1 MYLPN
6 FFDYLSKE
14 KNFSR
19 NTVIAYRKDLET
31 FKLFCLDHY
40 EISNISK
47 VSYPIIRDWIINL
60 SEKNLSPLTINRKIS
75 SLNKYYD
82 FLLKTQVNKV
92 SPLKNHKRLK
102 VQKKLIIPFSE
113 DEVFKVIDVFSNDFE
128 GKRNLLIVDTLYS
141 TGIRRDELI
150 NIKLN
155 DVFLSENLIKV
166 LGKRNKERLVPVLG
180 NLNKRIK
187 DYLSLRKE
195 VSLSSS
201 YLFITNKGKSIGPS
215 LVYRVVKKYFSKVST
230 KVKTSPHVLRHS
242 FATHMLNNGADINS
256 IKEIMGHSSLASTQI
271 YTKIKLPKIIN
282 DYLKFRN
289 EIKSSSSNFFITT
302 KGKKIGPSLV
312 YRVVKNY
319 FSKVS
324 TKVKT
329 SPHVL
334 RHSFATH
341 MLNNGADI
349 NSIKEIMGHSSLA
362 STQIY
367 TKIKLPK
374 IINDYKKNHPRERK
388 K

>member
-1 MYLPN
+1 MLSKLIMHLSN
-6 FFDYLSKE
+6 FYDYLSKE
-14 KNFSR
+14 KNYSS
-19 NTVIAYRKDLET
+19 NTVIAYKKDTET
-31 FKLFCLDHY
+31 FQEFCRVKFEL
-40 EISNISK
+40 NNLLK
-47 VSYPIIRDWIINL
+47 VTYPIIREWIIDL
-60 SEKNLSPLTINRKIS
+60 SEKELSPLTINRKIS
-75 SLNKYYD
+75 SLSKYYD
-82 FLLKTQVNKV
+82 FLIKINELKS

-113 DEVFKVIDVFSNDFE
+113 DEVLKVVDVFSKNFE
-128 GKRNLLIVDTLYS
+128 GKRNLLIVDMLYS
-141 TGIRRDELI
+141 TGVRRDELI

-155 DVFLSENLIKV
+155 DVLLDENLVKV
-166 LGKRNKERLVPVLG
+166 LGKRNKERLVPLVL
-180 NLNKRIK
+180 NL
-187 DYLSLRKE
+187 
-195 VSLSSS
+195 
-201 YLFITNKGKSIGPS
+201 KS
-215 LVYRVVKKYFSKVST
+215 R
-230 KVKTSPHVLRHS
+230 
-242 FATHMLNNGADINS
+242 
-256 IKEIMGHSSLASTQI
+256 
-271 YTKIKLPKIIN
+271 IN

-319 FSKVS
+319 LSKVS

>member
-141 TGIRRDELI
+141 GIRRDELI

-282 DYLKFRN
+282 DY
-289 EIKSSSSNFFITT
+289 
-302 KGKKIGPSLV
+302 
-312 YRVVKNY
+312 
-319 FSKVS
+319 
-324 TKVKT
+324 
-329 SPHVL
+329 
-334 RHSFATH
+334 
-341 MLNNGADI
+341 
-349 NSIKEIMGHSSLA
+349 
-362 STQIY
+362 
-367 TKIKLPK
+367 
-374 IINDYKKNHPRERK
+374 KKNHPRERK

>member
-14 KNFSR
+14 KNFSK
-19 NTVIAYRKDLET
+19 NTVVAYKNDLET
-31 FKLFCLDHY
+31 FKLFCLDQY
-40 EISNISK
+40 EIKNISI
-47 VSYPIIRDWIINL
+47 VAYPIIRNWIINL

-75 SLNKYYD
+75 SLSKYYD

-113 DEVFKVIDVFSNDFE
+113 DEVFKVVDVFSKDFE

-155 DVFLSENLIKV
+155 NVFLNEDLIKV
-166 LGKRNKERLVPVLG
+166 LGKRNKERLVPVLSG
-180 NLNKRIK
+180 LNKRIK
-187 DYLSLRKE
+187 DYLNFRKKID
-195 VSLSSS
+195 STSSN
-201 YLFITNKGKSIGPS
+201 LFITNRGKSIGPS

-271 YTKIKLPKIIN
+271 YTKIKLP
-282 DYLKFRN
+282 
-289 EIKSSSSNFFITT
+289 T
-302 KGKKIGPSLV
+302 
-312 YRVVKNY
+312 
-319 FSKVS
+319 
-324 TKVKT
+324 
-329 SPHVL
+329 
-334 RHSFATH
+334 
-341 MLNNGADI
+341 
-349 NSIKEIMGHSSLA
+349 
-362 STQIY
+362 
-367 TKIKLPK
+367 

>member
-14 KNFSR
+14 KNFSK
-19 NTVIAYRKDLET
+19 NTIVAYKNDLET
-31 FKLFCLDHY
+31 FKLFCLDQY
-40 EISNISK
+40 EIKDISL
-47 VSYPIIRDWIINL
+47 VAYPIIRNWIINL

-75 SLNKYYD
+75 SLSKYYD

-113 DEVFKVIDVFSNDFE
+113 DEVFKVVDVFSKDFE

-155 DVFLSENLIKV
+155 NVFLNEDLIKV
-166 LGKRNKERLVPVLG
+166 LGKRNKERLVPVLTG
-180 NLNKRIK
+180 LNKRIK
-187 DYLSLRKE
+187 DYLNFRKKID
-195 VSLSSS
+195 STSSN
-201 YLFITNKGKSIGPS
+201 LFITNKGKSIGPS

-271 YTKIKLPKIIN
+271 YTKIKLP
-282 DYLKFRN
+282 
-289 EIKSSSSNFFITT
+289 T
-302 KGKKIGPSLV
+302 
-312 YRVVKNY
+312 
-319 FSKVS
+319 
-324 TKVKT
+324 
-329 SPHVL
+329 
-334 RHSFATH
+334 
-341 MLNNGADI
+341 
-349 NSIKEIMGHSSLA
+349 
-362 STQIY
+362 
-367 TKIKLPK
+367 

>member
-1 MYLPN
+1 MHLSN
-6 FFDYLSKE
+6 FYDYLSKE
-14 KNFSR
+14 KNYSS
-19 NTVIAYRKDLET
+19 NTVIAYKKDVRT
-31 FKLFCLDHY
+31 FQEFCRVKFEL
-40 EISNISK
+40 NNLLK
-47 VSYPIIRDWIINL
+47 VTYPIIREWIIDL
-60 SEKNLSPLTINRKIS
+60 SEKELSPLTINRKIS
-75 SLNKYYD
+75 SLSKYYD
-82 FLLKTQVNKV
+82 FLIKINELKS

-113 DEVFKVIDVFSNDFE
+113 DEVLKVVDVFSKNFE
-128 GKRNLLIVDTLYS
+128 GKRNLLIVDMLYS
-141 TGIRRDELI
+141 TGVRRDELI

-155 DVFLSENLIKV
+155 DVLLDENLVKV
-166 LGKRNKERLVPVLG
+166 LGKRNKERLVPLVL
-180 NLNKRIK
+180 NL
-187 DYLSLRKE
+187 
-195 VSLSSS
+195 
-201 YLFITNKGKSIGPS
+201 KS
-215 LVYRVVKKYFSKVST
+215 R
-230 KVKTSPHVLRHS
+230 
-242 FATHMLNNGADINS
+242 
-256 IKEIMGHSSLASTQI
+256 
-271 YTKIKLPKIIN
+271 IN

>member
-14 KNFSR
+14 KKFSN
-19 NTVIAYRKDLET
+19 NTVVAYRKDIET

-47 VSYPIIRDWIINL
+47 VTYPIIRDWIINL
-60 SEKNLSPLTINRKIS
+60 SEKNLSPSTINRKIS

-113 DEVFKVIDVFSNDFE
+113 DEIFKVIDVFSNDFE

-282 DYLKFRN
+282 DY
-289 EIKSSSSNFFITT
+289 
-302 KGKKIGPSLV
+302 
-312 YRVVKNY
+312 
-319 FSKVS
+319 
-324 TKVKT
+324 
-329 SPHVL
+329 
-334 RHSFATH
+334 
-341 MLNNGADI
+341 
-349 NSIKEIMGHSSLA
+349 
-362 STQIY
+362 
-367 TKIKLPK
+367 
-374 IINDYKKNHPRERK
+374 KKNHPRERK

>member
-1 MYLPN
+1 MHLSN
-6 FFDYLSKE
+6 FYDYLSKE
-14 KNFSR
+14 KNYST
-19 NTVIAYRKDLET
+19 NTVIAYKKDVET
-31 FKLFCLDHY
+31 FQEFCRV
-40 EISNISK
+40 K
-47 VSYPIIRDWIINL
+47 VQLNNLLKVTYPIISEWIINM
-60 SEKNLSPLTINRKIS
+60 SEKELSPLSINRKIS
-75 SLNKYYD
+75 SLSKYYD
-82 FLLKTQVNKV
+82 FLIKINELKS

-113 DEVFKVIDVFSNDFE
+113 DEVLKVVDVFSKNFE
-128 GKRNLLIVDTLYS
+128 GKRNLLIVDMLYS
-141 TGIRRDELI
+141 TGVRRDELI

-155 DVFLSENLIKV
+155 DVLLDENLVKV
-166 LGKRNKERLVPVLG
+166 LGKRNKERLVPLVL
-180 NLNKRIK
+180 NLKSRIK
-187 DYLSLRKE
+187 
-195 VSLSSS
+195 
-201 YLFITNKGKSIGPS
+201 
-215 LVYRVVKKYFSKVST
+215 
-230 KVKTSPHVLRHS
+230 
-242 FATHMLNNGADINS
+242 
-256 IKEIMGHSSLASTQI
+256 
-271 YTKIKLPKIIN
+271 

>member
-14 KNFSR
+14 KKFSN
-19 NTVIAYRKDLET
+19 NTVVAYRKDIET

-47 VSYPIIRDWIINL
+47 VTYPIIRDWIINL
-60 SEKNLSPLTINRKIS
+60 SEKNLSPSTINRKIS

-113 DEVFKVIDVFSNDFE
+113 DEIFKVIDVFSNDFE

-187 DYLSLRKE
+187 DYLSIRKE

-282 DYLKFRN
+282 DY
-289 EIKSSSSNFFITT
+289 
-302 KGKKIGPSLV
+302 
-312 YRVVKNY
+312 
-319 FSKVS
+319 
-324 TKVKT
+324 
-329 SPHVL
+329 
-334 RHSFATH
+334 
-341 MLNNGADI
+341 
-349 NSIKEIMGHSSLA
+349 
-362 STQIY
+362 
-367 TKIKLPK
+367 
-374 IINDYKKNHPRERK
+374 KKNHPRERK

>member
-1 MYLPN
+1 MYLSN

-14 KNFSR
+14 KNFSN
-19 NTVIAYRKDLET
+19 NTVVAYRNDLET

-40 EISNISK
+40 EISNIA
-47 VSYPIIRDWIINL
+47 VVTYPIIRDWIINL

-75 SLNKYYD
+75 SLSKYYD
-82 FLLKTQVNKV
+82 FLLKIQVNKV

-113 DEVFKVIDVFSNDFE
+113 DEVFKIIDVFSKDFE

-155 DVFLSENLIKV
+155 DIFLSENLIKV
-166 LGKRNKERLVPVLG
+166 LGKRNKERLVPVLAS
-180 NLNKRIK
+180 LNKRIK
-187 DYLSLRKE
+187 DYLDFRNEIHSN
-195 VSLSSS
+195 SSS
-201 YLFITNKGKSIGPS
+201 LFITKKGKSIGPS

-256 IKEIMGHSSLASTQI
+256 IKEM
-271 YTKIKLPKIIN
+271 
-282 DYLKFRN
+282 
-289 EIKSSSSNFFITT
+289 
-302 KGKKIGPSLV
+302 
-312 YRVVKNY
+312 
-319 FSKVS
+319 
-324 TKVKT
+324 
-329 SPHVL
+329 
-334 RHSFATH
+334 
-341 MLNNGADI
+341 
-349 NSIKEIMGHSSLA
+349 MGHSSLA

>member
-1 MYLPN
+1 MHLSN
-6 FFDYLSKE
+6 FYDYLSKE
-14 KNFSR
+14 KNYSS
-19 NTVIAYRKDLET
+19 NTVIAYKKDVET
-31 FKLFCLDHY
+31 FQEFCRVKFEL
-40 EISNISK
+40 NNLLK
-47 VSYPIIRDWIINL
+47 VTYPIIREWIIDL
-60 SEKNLSPLTINRKIS
+60 SEKELSPLTINRKIS
-75 SLNKYYD
+75 SLSKYYD
-82 FLLKTQVNKV
+82 FLIKINELKS

-113 DEVFKVIDVFSNDFE
+113 DEVLKVVDVFSKNFE
-128 GKRNLLIVDTLYS
+128 GKRNLLIVDMLYS
-141 TGIRRDELI
+141 TGVRRDELI

-155 DVFLSENLIKV
+155 DVLLDENLVKV
-166 LGKRNKERLVPVLG
+166 LGKRNKERLVPLVL
-180 NLNKRIK
+180 NL
-187 DYLSLRKE
+187 
-195 VSLSSS
+195 
-201 YLFITNKGKSIGPS
+201 KS
-215 LVYRVVKKYFSKVST
+215 R
-230 KVKTSPHVLRHS
+230 
-242 FATHMLNNGADINS
+242 
-256 IKEIMGHSSLASTQI
+256 
-271 YTKIKLPKIIN
+271 IN

>member
-1 MYLPN
+1 MLSKLIMHLSN
-6 FFDYLSKE
+6 FYDYLSKE
-14 KNFSR
+14 KNYSY
-19 NTVIAYRKDLET
+19 NTVIAYKKDVET
-31 FKLFCLDHY
+31 FQEFCRVKFEL
-40 EISNISK
+40 NNLLK
-47 VSYPIIRDWIINL
+47 VTYPIIREWIIDL
-60 SEKNLSPLTINRKIS
+60 SEKELSPLTVNRKIS
-75 SLNKYYD
+75 SLSKYYD
-82 FLLKTQVNKV
+82 FLIKINDLKS

-113 DEVFKVIDVFSNDFE
+113 DEVLKVVDVFSKNFE
-128 GKRNLLIVDTLYS
+128 GKRNLLIVDMLYS
-141 TGIRRDELI
+141 TGVRRDELI

-155 DVFLSENLIKV
+155 DVLLDENLVKV
-166 LGKRNKERLVPVLG
+166 LGKRNKERLVPLVL
-180 NLNKRIK
+180 NL
-187 DYLSLRKE
+187 
-195 VSLSSS
+195 
-201 YLFITNKGKSIGPS
+201 KS
-215 LVYRVVKKYFSKVST
+215 R
-230 KVKTSPHVLRHS
+230 
-242 FATHMLNNGADINS
+242 
-256 IKEIMGHSSLASTQI
+256 
-271 YTKIKLPKIIN
+271 IN

-289 EIKSSSSNFFITT
+289 EIKSSSSSFFITT

>member
-1 MYLPN
+1 MHLSN
-6 FFDYLSKE
+6 FYDYLSKE
-14 KNFSR
+14 KNYSS
-19 NTVIAYRKDLET
+19 NTVIAYKKDIET
-31 FKLFCLDHY
+31 FQEFCRVKFEL
-40 EISNISK
+40 NNLLK
-47 VSYPIIRDWIINL
+47 VTYPIIREWIIDL
-60 SEKNLSPLTINRKIS
+60 SEKELSPLTINRKIS
-75 SLNKYYD
+75 SLSKYYD
-82 FLLKTQVNKV
+82 FLIKINELKS

-113 DEVFKVIDVFSNDFE
+113 DEVLKVVDVFSKNFE
-128 GKRNLLIVDTLYS
+128 GKRNLLIVDMLYS
-141 TGIRRDELI
+141 TGVRRDELI

-155 DVFLSENLIKV
+155 DVLLDENLVKV
-166 LGKRNKERLVPVLG
+166 LGKRNKERLVPLVL
-180 NLNKRIK
+180 NLKSRIK
-187 DYLSLRKE
+187 
-195 VSLSSS
+195 
-201 YLFITNKGKSIGPS
+201 
-215 LVYRVVKKYFSKVST
+215 
-230 KVKTSPHVLRHS
+230 
-242 FATHMLNNGADINS
+242 
-256 IKEIMGHSSLASTQI
+256 
-271 YTKIKLPKIIN
+271 

-319 FSKVS
+319 LSKVS

>member
-1 MYLPN
+1 MYLSN

-14 KNFSR
+14 KNFSK
-19 NTVIAYRKDLET
+19 NTIVAYKNDLET
-31 FKLFCLDHY
+31 FKLFCLDQY
-40 EISNISK
+40 EIKDISI
-47 VSYPIIRDWIINL
+47 VAYPIIRNWIINL

-75 SLNKYYD
+75 SLSKYYD

-113 DEVFKVIDVFSNDFE
+113 DEVFKVVDVFSKDFE

-155 DVFLSENLIKV
+155 NVFLNEDLIKV
-166 LGKRNKERLVPVLG
+166 LGKRNKERLVPVLSG
-180 NLNKRIK
+180 LNKRIK
-187 DYLSLRKE
+187 DYLNFRKKID
-195 VSLSSS
+195 STSSN
-201 YLFITNKGKSIGPS
+201 LFITNKGKSIGPS

-271 YTKIKLPKIIN
+271 YTKIKLP
-282 DYLKFRN
+282 
-289 EIKSSSSNFFITT
+289 T
-302 KGKKIGPSLV
+302 
-312 YRVVKNY
+312 
-319 FSKVS
+319 
-324 TKVKT
+324 
-329 SPHVL
+329 
-334 RHSFATH
+334 
-341 MLNNGADI
+341 
-349 NSIKEIMGHSSLA
+349 
-362 STQIY
+362 
-367 TKIKLPK
+367 

>member
-47 VSYPIIRDWIINL
+47 VSYLIIRDWIINL

-282 DYLKFRN
+282 DY
-289 EIKSSSSNFFITT
+289 
-302 KGKKIGPSLV
+302 
-312 YRVVKNY
+312 
-319 FSKVS
+319 
-324 TKVKT
+324 
-329 SPHVL
+329 
-334 RHSFATH
+334 
-341 MLNNGADI
+341 
-349 NSIKEIMGHSSLA
+349 
-362 STQIY
+362 
-367 TKIKLPK
+367 
-374 IINDYKKNHPRERK
+374 KKNHPRERK

>member
-1 MYLPN
+1 MHLSN
-6 FFDYLSKE
+6 FYDYLSKE
-14 KNFSR
+14 KNYSS
-19 NTVIAYRKDLET
+19 NTVIAYKKDVET
-31 FKLFCLDHY
+31 FQDFCSLKFKLDNLL
-40 EISNISK
+40 K
-47 VSYPIIRDWIINL
+47 VTYSIIREWIIDL
-60 SEKNLSPLTINRKIS
+60 SEKELSPLSINRKIS
-75 SLNKYYD
+75 SLSKYYD
-82 FLLKTQVNKV
+82 FLIKINELKS

-113 DEVFKVIDVFSNDFE
+113 NEVLKVVDVFSKNFE
-128 GKRNLLIVDTLYS
+128 GKRNLLIVDMLYS
-141 TGIRRDELI
+141 TGVRRDELI

-155 DVFLSENLIKV
+155 DVLLDENLVKV
-166 LGKRNKERLVPVLG
+166 LGKRNKERLVPLVL
-180 NLNKRIK
+180 NLKSRIK
-187 DYLSLRKE
+187 
-195 VSLSSS
+195 
-201 YLFITNKGKSIGPS
+201 
-215 LVYRVVKKYFSKVST
+215 
-230 KVKTSPHVLRHS
+230 
-242 FATHMLNNGADINS
+242 
-256 IKEIMGHSSLASTQI
+256 
-271 YTKIKLPKIIN
+271 

>member
-1 MYLPN
+1 MHLSN
-6 FFDYLSKE
+6 FYDYLSKE
-14 KNFSR
+14 KKYSS
-19 NTVIAYRKDLET
+19 NTVIAYKKDVET
-31 FKLFCLDHY
+31 FQDFCRLKF
-40 EISNISK
+40 ELNNLLK
-47 VSYPIIRDWIINL
+47 VTYPIIREWIIDL
-60 SEKNLSPLTINRKIS
+60 SEKELSPLTINRKIS
-75 SLNKYYD
+75 SLSKYYD
-82 FLLKTQVNKV
+82 FLIKINELKS

-113 DEVFKVIDVFSNDFE
+113 DEVLKGVDVFSKNFE
-128 GKRNLLIVDTLYS
+128 GKRNLLIVDMLYS
-141 TGIRRDELI
+141 TGVRRDELI

-155 DVFLSENLIKV
+155 DVLLDENLIKV
-166 LGKRNKERLVPVLG
+166 LGKRNKERLVPLVL
-180 NLNKRIK
+180 NLKSRIK
-187 DYLSLRKE
+187 
-195 VSLSSS
+195 
-201 YLFITNKGKSIGPS
+201 
-215 LVYRVVKKYFSKVST
+215 
-230 KVKTSPHVLRHS
+230 
-242 FATHMLNNGADINS
+242 
-256 IKEIMGHSSLASTQI
+256 
-271 YTKIKLPKIIN
+271 

>member
-31 FKLFCLDHY
+31 FKLFCQDHY

-282 DYLKFRN
+282 DY
-289 EIKSSSSNFFITT
+289 
-302 KGKKIGPSLV
+302 
-312 YRVVKNY
+312 
-319 FSKVS
+319 
-324 TKVKT
+324 
-329 SPHVL
+329 
-334 RHSFATH
+334 
-341 MLNNGADI
+341 
-349 NSIKEIMGHSSLA
+349 
-362 STQIY
+362 
-367 TKIKLPK
+367 
-374 IINDYKKNHPRERK
+374 KKNHPRERK

>member
-1 MYLPN
+1 MHLPN

-14 KNFSR
+14 KNFSK
-19 NTVIAYRKDLET
+19 NTVVAYKNDLET
-31 FKLFCLDHY
+31 FKLFCLDQY
-40 EISNISK
+40 EISDISI
-47 VSYPIIRDWIINL
+47 VTYPIIRDWIIDL

-75 SLNKYYD
+75 SLSKYYD

-113 DEVFKVIDVFSNDFE
+113 DEVFKVVDVFSKDFE

-155 DVFLSENLIKV
+155 NVFLNEDLIKV
-166 LGKRNKERLVPVLG
+166 LGKRNKERLVPVLSG
-180 NLNKRIK
+180 LNKRIK
-187 DYLSLRKE
+187 DYLGFRKKID
-195 VSLSSS
+195 SSS
-201 YLFITNKGKSIGPS
+201 SNLFITKRGKSIGPS

-271 YTKIKLPKIIN
+271 YTKIKLP
-282 DYLKFRN
+282 
-289 EIKSSSSNFFITT
+289 T
-302 KGKKIGPSLV
+302 
-312 YRVVKNY
+312 
-319 FSKVS
+319 
-324 TKVKT
+324 
-329 SPHVL
+329 
-334 RHSFATH
+334 
-341 MLNNGADI
+341 
-349 NSIKEIMGHSSLA
+349 
-362 STQIY
+362 
-367 TKIKLPK
+367 

>member
-1 MYLPN
+1 MHLSN
-6 FFDYLSKE
+6 FYDYLSKE
-14 KNFSR
+14 KNYSS
-19 NTVIAYRKDLET
+19 NTVIAYKKDVET
-31 FKLFCLDHY
+31 FQEFCRVKFEL
-40 EISNISK
+40 NNLLK
-47 VSYPIIRDWIINL
+47 VTYPIIRDWIIDL
-60 SEKNLSPLTINRKIS
+60 SEKELSPLTINRKIS
-75 SLNKYYD
+75 SLSKYYD
-82 FLLKTQVNKV
+82 FLIKINDLKS

-113 DEVFKVIDVFSNDFE
+113 DEVLKVVDVFSKNFE
-128 GKRNLLIVDTLYS
+128 GKRNLLIVDMLYS
-141 TGIRRDELI
+141 TGVRRDELI

-155 DVFLSENLIKV
+155 DVLLDENLVKV
-166 LGKRNKERLVPVLG
+166 LGKRNKERLVPLVL
-180 NLNKRIK
+180 NL
-187 DYLSLRKE
+187 
-195 VSLSSS
+195 
-201 YLFITNKGKSIGPS
+201 KS
-215 LVYRVVKKYFSKVST
+215 R
-230 KVKTSPHVLRHS
+230 
-242 FATHMLNNGADINS
+242 
-256 IKEIMGHSSLASTQI
+256 
-271 YTKIKLPKIIN
+271 IN

>member
-1 MYLPN
+1 MHLSN
-6 FFDYLSKE
+6 FYDYLSKE
-14 KNFSR
+14 KNYSS
-19 NTVIAYRKDLET
+19 NTVIAYKKDVET
-31 FKLFCLDHY
+31 FQEFCRVKFEL
-40 EISNISK
+40 NNLLK
-47 VSYPIIRDWIINL
+47 VTYPIIREWIIDL
-60 SEKNLSPLTINRKIS
+60 SEKELSSLTINRKIS
-75 SLNKYYD
+75 SLSKYYD
-82 FLLKTQVNKV
+82 FLIKINDLKS

-113 DEVFKVIDVFSNDFE
+113 DEVLKVVDVFSKNFE
-128 GKRNLLIVDTLYS
+128 GKRNLLIVDMLYS
-141 TGIRRDELI
+141 TGVRRDELI

-155 DVFLSENLIKV
+155 DVLLDENLVKV
-166 LGKRNKERLVPVLG
+166 LGKRNKERLVPLVL
-180 NLNKRIK
+180 NL
-187 DYLSLRKE
+187 
-195 VSLSSS
+195 
-201 YLFITNKGKSIGPS
+201 KS
-215 LVYRVVKKYFSKVST
+215 R
-230 KVKTSPHVLRHS
+230 
-242 FATHMLNNGADINS
+242 
-256 IKEIMGHSSLASTQI
+256 
-271 YTKIKLPKIIN
+271 IN

>member
-47 VSYPIIRDWIINL
+47 VSYPVIRDWIINL

-187 DYLSLRKE
+187 E
-195 VSLSSS
+195 
-201 YLFITNKGKSIGPS
+201 
-215 LVYRVVKKYFSKVST
+215 
-230 KVKTSPHVLRHS
+230 
-242 FATHMLNNGADINS
+242 INS
-256 IKEIMGHSSLASTQI
+256 FISIDFVEIFNPVN
-271 YTKIKLPKIIN
+271 KNLPSIN
-282 DYLKFRN
+282 VFR
-289 EIKSSSSNFFITT
+289 EILELIFSN
-302 KGKKIGPSLV
+302 
-312 YRVVKNY
+312 
-319 FSKVS
+319 
-324 TKVKT
+324 
-329 SPHVL
+329 
-334 RHSFATH
+334 
-341 MLNNGADI
+341 
-349 NSIKEIMGHSSLA
+349 
-362 STQIY
+362 
-367 TKIKLPK
+367 
-374 IINDYKKNHPRERK
+374 
-388 K
+388 

>member
-1 MYLPN
+1 MYLSN

-14 KNFSR
+14 KNFSN
-19 NTVIAYRKDLET
+19 NTVVAYRNDLET

-40 EISNISK
+40 EISNISL
-47 VSYPIIRDWIINL
+47 VTYPIIREWIINL

-75 SLNKYYD
+75 SLSKYYD
-82 FLLKTQVNKV
+82 FLLKIQVNKV

-113 DEVFKVIDVFSNDFE
+113 DEVFKIIDVFSKDFE

-155 DVFLSENLIKV
+155 DIFLSENLIKV
-166 LGKRNKERLVPVLG
+166 LGKRNKERLVPVLAS
-180 NLNKRIK
+180 LNKRIK
-187 DYLSLRKE
+187 DYLDFRNEIHSN
-195 VSLSSS
+195 SSS
-201 YLFITNKGKSIGPS
+201 LFITKKGKSIGPS

-256 IKEIMGHSSLASTQI
+256 IKEM
-271 YTKIKLPKIIN
+271 
-282 DYLKFRN
+282 
-289 EIKSSSSNFFITT
+289 
-302 KGKKIGPSLV
+302 
-312 YRVVKNY
+312 
-319 FSKVS
+319 
-324 TKVKT
+324 
-329 SPHVL
+329 
-334 RHSFATH
+334 
-341 MLNNGADI
+341 
-349 NSIKEIMGHSSLA
+349 MGHSSLA

>member
-1 MYLPN
+1 MHLSN
-6 FFDYLSKE
+6 FYDYLSKE
-14 KNFSR
+14 KNYSS
-19 NTVIAYRKDLET
+19 NTVIAYKKDVET
-31 FKLFCLDHY
+31 FQEFCRVKFEL
-40 EISNISK
+40 NNLLK
-47 VSYPIIRDWIINL
+47 VTYPIIREWIINL
-60 SEKNLSPLTINRKIS
+60 SEKELSPLSINRKIS
-75 SLNKYYD
+75 SLSKYYD
-82 FLLKTQVNKV
+82 FLIKINDLKS

-113 DEVFKVIDVFSNDFE
+113 DEVLKVVDVFSKNFE
-128 GKRNLLIVDTLYS
+128 GKRNLLIVDMLYS
-141 TGIRRDELI
+141 TGLRRDELI

-155 DVFLSENLIKV
+155 DVLLDENLVKV
-166 LGKRNKERLVPVLG
+166 LGKRNKERLVPLVL
-180 NLNKRIK
+180 NL
-187 DYLSLRKE
+187 
-195 VSLSSS
+195 
-201 YLFITNKGKSIGPS
+201 KS
-215 LVYRVVKKYFSKVST
+215 R
-230 KVKTSPHVLRHS
+230 
-242 FATHMLNNGADINS
+242 
-256 IKEIMGHSSLASTQI
+256 
-271 YTKIKLPKIIN
+271 IN
-282 DYLKFRN
+282 DYLQFRN

>member
-1 MYLPN
+1 MYLSN

-14 KNFSR
+14 KNFSN
-19 NTVIAYRKDLET
+19 NTVVAYRNDLET

-40 EISNISK
+40 EISNISL
-47 VSYPIIRDWIINL
+47 VTYPIIRDWIINL

-75 SLNKYYD
+75 SLSKYYD
-82 FLLKTQVNKV
+82 FLLKIQVNKV

-113 DEVFKVIDVFSNDFE
+113 DEVFKIIDVFSKDFE
-128 GKRNLLIVDTLYS
+128 GKRNLLIIDTLYS

-166 LGKRNKERLVPVLG
+166 LGKRNKERLVPVLAS
-180 NLNKRIK
+180 LNKRIK
-187 DYLSLRKE
+187 DYLDFRNEIRSN
-195 VSLSSS
+195 SSN
-201 YLFITNKGKSIGPS
+201 LFITKKGKSIGPS

-230 KVKTSPHVLRHS
+230 KVKS
-242 FATHMLNNGADINS
+242 
-256 IKEIMGHSSLASTQI
+256 
-271 YTKIKLPKIIN
+271 
-282 DYLKFRN
+282 
-289 EIKSSSSNFFITT
+289 
-302 KGKKIGPSLV
+302 
-312 YRVVKNY
+312 
-319 FSKVS
+319 
-324 TKVKT
+324 

>member
-1 MYLPN
+1 MHLSN
-6 FFDYLSKE
+6 FYDYLSKE
-14 KNFSR
+14 KNYSS
-19 NTVIAYRKDLET
+19 NTVIAYKKDVET
-31 FKLFCLDHY
+31 FQDFCSLKFKLDNLL
-40 EISNISK
+40 K
-47 VSYPIIRDWIINL
+47 VTYSIIREWIIDL
-60 SEKNLSPLTINRKIS
+60 SEKELSPLSINRKIS
-75 SLNKYYD
+75 SLSKYYD
-82 FLLKTQVNKV
+82 FLIKINELKS

-113 DEVFKVIDVFSNDFE
+113 NEVLKVVDVFSKNFE
-128 GKRNLLIVDTLYS
+128 GKRNLLIVDMLYS
-141 TGIRRDELI
+141 TGVRRDELI

-155 DVFLSENLIKV
+155 DVLLDENLVKV
-166 LGKRNKERLVPVLG
+166 LGKRNKERLVPLVL
-180 NLNKRIK
+180 NL
-187 DYLSLRKE
+187 
-195 VSLSSS
+195 
-201 YLFITNKGKSIGPS
+201 KS
-215 LVYRVVKKYFSKVST
+215 R
-230 KVKTSPHVLRHS
+230 
-242 FATHMLNNGADINS
+242 
-256 IKEIMGHSSLASTQI
+256 
-271 YTKIKLPKIIN
+271 IN

>member
-1 MYLPN
+1 MHLSN
-6 FFDYLSKE
+6 FYDYLSKE
-14 KNFSR
+14 KNYSS
-19 NTVIAYRKDLET
+19 NTVIAYKKDVET
-31 FKLFCLDHY
+31 FQEFCRVKFEL
-40 EISNISK
+40 NNLLK
-47 VSYPIIRDWIINL
+47 VTYPIIREWVIDL
-60 SEKNLSPLTINRKIS
+60 SEKELSPLTINRKIS
-75 SLNKYYD
+75 SLSKYYD
-82 FLLKTQVNKV
+82 FLIKINDLKS

-113 DEVFKVIDVFSNDFE
+113 DEVLKVVDVFSKNFE
-128 GKRNLLIVDTLYS
+128 GKRNLLIVDMLYS
-141 TGIRRDELI
+141 TGVRRDELI

-155 DVFLSENLIKV
+155 DVLLDENLVKV
-166 LGKRNKERLVPVLG
+166 LGKRNKERLVPLVL
-180 NLNKRIK
+180 NL
-187 DYLSLRKE
+187 
-195 VSLSSS
+195 
-201 YLFITNKGKSIGPS
+201 KS
-215 LVYRVVKKYFSKVST
+215 R
-230 KVKTSPHVLRHS
+230 
-242 FATHMLNNGADINS
+242 
-256 IKEIMGHSSLASTQI
+256 
-271 YTKIKLPKIIN
+271 IN

-289 EIKSSSSNFFITT
+289 EIKSSSSSFFITT

-341 MLNNGADI
+341 MLNKGADI

>member
-1 MYLPN
+1 MYLSN

-14 KNFSR
+14 KNFSN
-19 NTVIAYRKDLET
+19 NTVVAYKNDLET

-40 EISNISK
+40 EISNIA
-47 VSYPIIRDWIINL
+47 VVTYPIIRDWIINL

-75 SLNKYYD
+75 SLSKYYD
-82 FLLKTQVNKV
+82 FLLKIQLNKV

-113 DEVFKVIDVFSNDFE
+113 DEVFKIIDVFSKDFE

-166 LGKRNKERLVPVLG
+166 LGKRNKERLVPVLAS
-180 NLNKRIK
+180 LNKRIK
-187 DYLSLRKE
+187 DYLDFRNEIHSN
-195 VSLSSS
+195 SSS
-201 YLFITNKGKSIGPS
+201 LFITKKGKSIGPS

-282 DYLKFRN
+282 DY
-289 EIKSSSSNFFITT
+289 
-302 KGKKIGPSLV
+302 
-312 YRVVKNY
+312 
-319 FSKVS
+319 
-324 TKVKT
+324 
-329 SPHVL
+329 
-334 RHSFATH
+334 
-341 MLNNGADI
+341 
-349 NSIKEIMGHSSLA
+349 
-362 STQIY
+362 
-367 TKIKLPK
+367 
-374 IINDYKKNHPRERK
+374 KKNHPRERK

>member
-1 MYLPN
+1 MHLSN
-6 FFDYLSKE
+6 FYDYRSKE
-14 KNFSR
+14 KNYSS
-19 NTVIAYRKDLET
+19 NTVIAYKKDVET
-31 FKLFCLDHY
+31 FQEFCRVKFEL
-40 EISNISK
+40 NNLLK
-47 VSYPIIRDWIINL
+47 VTYPIIREWIIDL
-60 SEKNLSPLTINRKIS
+60 SEKELSPLTINRKIS
-75 SLNKYYD
+75 SLSKYFD
-82 FLLKTQVNKV
+82 FLIKINDLKS

-113 DEVFKVIDVFSNDFE
+113 DEVLKVVDVFSKNFE
-128 GKRNLLIVDTLYS
+128 GKRNLLIVDMLYS
-141 TGIRRDELI
+141 TGVRRHELI

-155 DVFLSENLIKV
+155 DVLLDENLVKV
-166 LGKRNKERLVPVLG
+166 LGKRNKERLVPLVL
-180 NLNKRIK
+180 NL
-187 DYLSLRKE
+187 
-195 VSLSSS
+195 
-201 YLFITNKGKSIGPS
+201 KS
-215 LVYRVVKKYFSKVST
+215 R
-230 KVKTSPHVLRHS
+230 
-242 FATHMLNNGADINS
+242 
-256 IKEIMGHSSLASTQI
+256 
-271 YTKIKLPKIIN
+271 IN

-302 KGKKIGPSLV
+302 KGKEIGPSLV

>member
-14 KNFSR
+14 KNFSK
-19 NTVIAYRKDLET
+19 NTVVAYKNDLET
-31 FKLFCLDHY
+31 FKLFCLDQY
-40 EISNISK
+40 EIIDISK
-47 VSYPIIRDWIINL
+47 VAYPIIRDWIINL

-75 SLNKYYD
+75 SLSKYYD

-113 DEVFKVIDVFSNDFE
+113 DEVFKVVDVFSKDFE

-155 DVFLSENLIKV
+155 NVFLNEDLIKV
-166 LGKRNKERLVPVLG
+166 LGKRNKERLVPVLIG
-180 NLNKRIK
+180 LKKRIK
-187 DYLSLRKE
+187 DYLSFRKE
-195 VSLSSS
+195 INSSS
-201 YLFITNKGKSIGPS
+201 SNLFITKRGKSIGPS

-256 IKEIMGHSSLASTQI
+256 IKEIMGHSSLASSQI
-271 YTKIKLPKIIN
+271 YTKIKLP
-282 DYLKFRN
+282 
-289 EIKSSSSNFFITT
+289 T
-302 KGKKIGPSLV
+302 
-312 YRVVKNY
+312 
-319 FSKVS
+319 
-324 TKVKT
+324 
-329 SPHVL
+329 
-334 RHSFATH
+334 
-341 MLNNGADI
+341 
-349 NSIKEIMGHSSLA
+349 
-362 STQIY
+362 
-367 TKIKLPK
+367 

>member
-1 MYLPN
+1 MLSKLIMHLSN
-6 FFDYLSKE
+6 FYDYLSKE
-14 KNFSR
+14 KNYSS
-19 NTVIAYRKDLET
+19 NTVIAYKKDVET
-31 FKLFCLDHY
+31 FQEFCRVKFEL
-40 EISNISK
+40 NNLLK
-47 VSYPIIRDWIINL
+47 VTYPIIRDWIIDL
-60 SEKNLSPLTINRKIS
+60 SEKELSPLTINRKIS
-75 SLNKYYD
+75 SLSKYYD
-82 FLLKTQVNKV
+82 FLIKINDLKS

-113 DEVFKVIDVFSNDFE
+113 DEVLKVVDVFSKNFE
-128 GKRNLLIVDTLYS
+128 GKRNLLIVDMLYS
-141 TGIRRDELI
+141 TGVRRDELI

-155 DVFLSENLIKV
+155 DVLLDENLVKV
-166 LGKRNKERLVPVLG
+166 LGKRNKERLVPLVL
-180 NLNKRIK
+180 NL
-187 DYLSLRKE
+187 
-195 VSLSSS
+195 
-201 YLFITNKGKSIGPS
+201 KS
-215 LVYRVVKKYFSKVST
+215 R
-230 KVKTSPHVLRHS
+230 
-242 FATHMLNNGADINS
+242 
-256 IKEIMGHSSLASTQI
+256 
-271 YTKIKLPKIIN
+271 IN

>member
-14 KNFSR
+14 KNFSK
-19 NTVIAYRKDLET
+19 NTVVAYKNDLET
-31 FKLFCLDHY
+31 FKLFCLDQY
-40 EISNISK
+40 EISDISI
-47 VSYPIIRDWIINL
+47 VAYPIIRDWIINL

-75 SLNKYYD
+75 SLSKYYD

-113 DEVFKVIDVFSNDFE
+113 DEVFKVVDVFSKDFE

-155 DVFLSENLIKV
+155 NVFLNEDLIKV
-166 LGKRNKERLVPVLG
+166 LGKRNKERLVPVLSG
-180 NLNKRIK
+180 LNKRIK
-187 DYLSLRKE
+187 DYLSFRKE
-195 VSLSSS
+195 IDSSS
-201 YLFITNKGKSIGPS
+201 SNLFITKRGKSIGPS

-271 YTKIKLPKIIN
+271 YTKIKLP
-282 DYLKFRN
+282 
-289 EIKSSSSNFFITT
+289 T
-302 KGKKIGPSLV
+302 
-312 YRVVKNY
+312 
-319 FSKVS
+319 
-324 TKVKT
+324 
-329 SPHVL
+329 
-334 RHSFATH
+334 
-341 MLNNGADI
+341 
-349 NSIKEIMGHSSLA
+349 
-362 STQIY
+362 
-367 TKIKLPK
+367 

>member
-1 MYLPN
+1 MHLSN
-6 FFDYLSKE
+6 FYDYLSKE
-14 KNFSR
+14 KNYSP
-19 NTVIAYRKDLET
+19 NTVIAYKKDVET
-31 FKLFCLDHY
+31 FQEFCRVKFEL
-40 EISNISK
+40 NNLLK
-47 VSYPIIRDWIINL
+47 VTYPIIREWIINL
-60 SEKNLSPLTINRKIS
+60 SEKELSPLSINRKIS
-75 SLNKYYD
+75 SLSKYYD
-82 FLLKTQVNKV
+82 FLIKINDLKS

-113 DEVFKVIDVFSNDFE
+113 DEVLKVVDVFSKNFE
-128 GKRNLLIVDTLYS
+128 GKRNLLIVDMLYS
-141 TGIRRDELI
+141 TGVRRDELI

-155 DVFLSENLIKV
+155 DVLLDENLVKV
-166 LGKRNKERLVPVLG
+166 LGKRNKERLVPLVL
-180 NLNKRIK
+180 NL
-187 DYLSLRKE
+187 
-195 VSLSSS
+195 
-201 YLFITNKGKSIGPS
+201 KS
-215 LVYRVVKKYFSKVST
+215 R
-230 KVKTSPHVLRHS
+230 
-242 FATHMLNNGADINS
+242 
-256 IKEIMGHSSLASTQI
+256 
-271 YTKIKLPKIIN
+271 IN